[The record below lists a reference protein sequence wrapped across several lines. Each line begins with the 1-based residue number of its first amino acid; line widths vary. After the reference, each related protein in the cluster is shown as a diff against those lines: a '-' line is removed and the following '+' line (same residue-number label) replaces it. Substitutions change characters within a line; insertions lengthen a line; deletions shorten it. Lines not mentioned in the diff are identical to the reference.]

1 MKRMQMATKN
11 FNLAKLARNIN
22 IEDDGSIAFTSEV
35 SAGGET
41 IGSLTASMDSNQ
53 TTNITLSK
61 ASTPVPILQAYKEV
75 PQIGISSKGNWDVNS
90 NGTNYDFY
98 DEKPISYS
106 SANLTPS
113 ATGDGTFTNSAANT
127 TYYDVANAT
136 YDSVSNAQY
145 SGFLTAYSTIFNNN
159 GTKAYVTAH
168 NSSGDIYQYSLSTAY
183 DVSTNTYD
191 SKTYSFSQFT
201 YPTASRFNG
210 DGTKLYTVAWNGS
223 ASSSRIWQYSLSTAY
238 DISTASYDS
247 VNLNLTAH
255 NFAWGFT
262 FNNDGSK
269 VFVSIVDGGATGG
282 RIAEYSLSTNY
293 DLSTAGSQ
301 TLYVLS
307 GTGWANYGIEFNNDG
322 TKLFVNNN
330 DDVPTKGPHIF
341 TLSTAYDISTVSY
354 TNTSADV
361 TTLFG
366 GTTGAAD
373 ITFNNNGSKMYISD
387 SFNGYVRQF
396 SVSTSTAFNEADVG
410 KKVVGN
416 SGSAIITATSGTY
429 QSVTAFADTSTISS
443 WQLFGAQG
451 KADGSGIQL
460 SGYSVASDIVFPTG
474 SSGAGASMVYNNNVS
489 PTSSAFNG
497 LRNVVFNPTGTI
509 ALVMTS
515 GNIQRWNLSTAFDL
529 STMTEAAGDNFGG
542 QLNTT
547 QYGLAVSSDGTK
559 LFVGDHGTDAIKQF
573 TLSTP
578 WSPSTES
585 YNGYYYLNS
594 GGNWNSFSGADG
606 VPSTTN
612 FNPFSFQFNSD
623 GTKMIT
629 IMWDNNPYHS
639 VVEFAL
645 STGWDMSTMSYTSF
659 ANFDGNIDPEAIVIS
674 ADGLKIMMHG
684 SNLGNAGTEV
694 YALGSAFS
702 VGNSGNSLTKT
713 SGTIDLSSLTGN
725 TNSINYGGLQMS
737 HDGKRMWAIYAGDNK
752 FYEITGGTTSVH
764 PYSTYSPALTNSS
777 SGQINSSSWLD
788 INSMAADE
796 TKNAGDIFY
805 AVSTDNRTSWGVAK
819 ASDGVRKIAKNNS
832 GTWQY
837 NNNGGTSVP
846 SLTGT
851 TYANK
856 SKDVSAEGTSAL
868 DLFIKPDGTKLYV
881 CQSASSGVRGIFQ
894 YTLSTAYDIS
904 TASYD
909 NKTFSLVSAMSTNSN
924 NPLSSLTINSNGSK
938 FYCGSYSTNG
948 GIMEFTMSTP
958 WDISTGSYNNVLK
971 SPADAYGTEIISIG
985 KNDTRFYV
993 GSRQDDK
1000 LREYALSTPGDLST
1014 LDVTSNAYLA
1024 EIRFD
1029 QAPSS
1034 EGSTTGVTFNNTGTK
1049 LYFAGYNTDAIH
1061 QYSLSTP
1068 WDLSTINKDGIS
1080 VSISSQ
1086 TTVPEAFFYSHNG
1099 ATFYA
1104 IGAND
1109 VIYQY
1114 TAGTESEYGT
1124 SETWVNGTN
1133 NNEHATLQQAL
1144 TSQAFN
1150 RMNKAQLDSVADGYH
1165 FSQDSADTL
1174 DLMIALYADSGTSPI
1189 SDGVTINYDAASKYR
1204 QAVPET
1210 DYRANFAGTSTVE
1223 FTSIISANFKV
1234 KVV

>member
-1 MKRMQMATKN
+1 
-11 FNLAKLARNIN
+11 
-22 IEDDGSIAFTSEV
+22 
-35 SAGGET
+35 
-41 IGSLTASMDSNQ
+41 MDSNQ

-159 GTKAYVTAH
+159 GTKAYATAH

-191 SKTYSFSQFT
+191 NKTYSFSQFT

-223 ASSSRIWQYSLSTAY
+223 ANSSRIWQYSLSTAY

-396 SVSTSTAFNEADVG
+396 SVSTSTAFNAADVG

-429 QSVTAFADTSTISS
+429 TSVTAFADTSAISS
-443 WQLFGAQG
+443 WQLFGAEGKSDASGIKITGSVIVNVDMDNDSYDNVSVSNGDTYNHSANAIYWDTFNDGVTRIYTASYQG
-451 KADGSGIQL
+451 NRLRILSSSSATADISSYTLQSAYDTIPGGCNGIYVPPDGSYVVLNRNGNDSFVKKTATTAYTDFGSDVYTSYTSLTNYASGLTFNADGSAFYIINLNNGGQ
-460 SGYSVASDIVFPTG
+460 VFKVPL
-474 SSGAGASMVYNNNVS
+474 SSGNEYTGLTDTSTWGTVE
-489 PTSSAFNG
+489 SSATNLGAFGVTGNPLSDLRFN
-497 LRNVVFNPTGTI
+497 
-509 ALVMTS
+509 
-515 GNIQRWNLSTAFDL
+515 Q
-529 STMTEAAGDNFGG
+529 
-542 QLNTT
+542 
-547 QYGLAVSSDGTK
+547 DGTK
-559 LFVGDHGTDAIKQF
+559 LFITQQYGRRRFMQF
-573 TLSTP
+573 NLSTP
-578 WSPSTES
+578 YDIRSTSMSFDS
-585 YNGYYYLNS
+585 YQEHS
-594 GGNWNSFSGADG
+594 SFGTGTDNRGLGFDFRPDFKKACFGDG
-606 VPSTTN
+606 HYASTTR
-612 FNPFSFQFNSD
+612 Q
-623 GTKMIT
+623 I
-629 IMWDNNPYHS
+629 YQ
-639 VVEFAL
+639 
-645 STGWDMSTMSYTSF
+645 YTF
-659 ANFDGNIDPEAIVIS
+659 GVLDVTAP
-674 ADGLKIMMHG
+674 
-684 SNLGNAGTEV
+684 
-694 YALGSAFS
+694 
-702 VGNSGNSLTKT
+702 
-713 SGTIDLSSLTGN
+713 
-725 TNSINYGGLQMS
+725 TNQYIP
-737 HDGKRMWAIYAGDNK
+737 
-752 FYEITGGTTSVH
+752 T
-764 PYSTYSPALTNSS
+764 LTNSS
-777 SGQINSSSWLD
+777 TGQINSSSWLD
-788 INSMAADE
+788 INSMTADE
-796 TKNAGDIFY
+796 TKNDGDIFY
-805 AVSTDNRTSWGVAK
+805 AVSTDNRTSWSIAK
-819 ASDGVRKIAKNNS
+819 ASDGVRKIARNNS

-837 NNNGGTSVP
+837 NNGAVVPPAGYLIPASFRTGHSSSLTVTTSDIGLSASEEMIIRTPVISDNGTKLTWMNRQGNEPYIVQYNLSTPYDISTGTFSYKHDMGYSGPFNFETWCFNTTGTKIYITGSISSTVTWIEHTLSTAWDLSTASYTRTETYTPTIAYREDFIVAATNDNLYTITEQNDEGKVWSVTNGDISTATVTTTVHPMTNNYMWQP
-846 SLTGT
+846 SL
-851 TYANK
+851 
-856 SKDVSAEGTSAL
+856 SM
-868 DLFIKPDGTKLYV
+868 DGTKLSYTELNDRGDV
-881 CQSASSGVRGIFQ
+881 YIETLATPFDFSS
-894 YTLSTAYDIS
+894 S
-904 TASYD
+904 
-909 NKTFSLVSAMSTNSN
+909 
-924 NPLSSLTINSNGSK
+924 
-938 FYCGSYSTNG
+938 
-948 GIMEFTMSTP
+948 
-958 WDISTGSYNNVLK
+958 
-971 SPADAYGTEIISIG
+971 
-985 KNDTRFYV
+985 
-993 GSRQDDK
+993 
-1000 LREYALSTPGDLST
+1000 
-1014 LDVTSNAYLA
+1014 
-1024 EIRFD
+1024 
-1029 QAPSS
+1029 
-1034 EGSTTGVTFNNTGTK
+1034 TGVTQVLSTNDTDLTKTIAYSDDGLYAVKGDGVNVTGDKVLYAYSTGTT
-1049 LYFAGYNTDAIH
+1049 ASGNWVETD
-1061 QYSLSTP
+1061 SDWT
-1068 WDLSTINKDGIS
+1068 
-1080 VSISSQ
+1080 
-1086 TTVPEAFFYSHNG
+1086 
-1099 ATFYA
+1099 
-1104 IGAND
+1104 
-1109 VIYQY
+1109 
-1114 TAGTESEYGT
+1114 
-1124 SETWVNGTN
+1124 NGTY

-1144 TSQAFN
+1144 TSQAAN
-1150 RMNKAQLDSVADGYH
+1150 RMNKAQLDAVADGYH

-1174 DLMIALYADSGTSPI
+1174 DLMIAPYAAPGVLPI